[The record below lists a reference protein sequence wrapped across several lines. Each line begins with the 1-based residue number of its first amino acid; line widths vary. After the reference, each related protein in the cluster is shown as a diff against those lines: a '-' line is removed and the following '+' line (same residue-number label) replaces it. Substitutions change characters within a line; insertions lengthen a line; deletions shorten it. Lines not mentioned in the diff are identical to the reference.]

1 MAANISLDR
10 EKFLTFEG
18 GVPMQGGDTMAIINA
33 IWPFLLMGGIFY
45 FMLYRPQK
53 QEQQKRQRMLDSL
66 KKGDKV
72 VTIGGMFGVIAAISE
87 KKVTLKLTE
96 GVEVEFAR
104 SAISAFQDPVK
115 QEMAEK

>member
-1 MAANISLDR
+1 
-10 EKFLTFEG
+10 
-18 GVPMQGGDTMAIINA
+18 MQGGDTMAMINA

-72 VTIGGMFGVIAAISE
+72 VTIGGMFGVITAISE

>member
-1 MAANISLDR
+1 
-10 EKFLTFEG
+10 
-18 GVPMQGGDTMAIINA
+18 MQGGDTMAMINA
-33 IWPFLLMGGIFY
+33 IWPFILMGGIFY

-72 VTIGGMFGVIAAISE
+72 VTIGGMFGVITAISE
-87 KKVTLKLTE
+87 K
-96 GVEVEFAR
+96 VEVDFAR

>member
-1 MAANISLDR
+1 
-10 EKFLTFEG
+10 
-18 GVPMQGGDTMAIINA
+18 MQGGDTMAMINA
-33 IWPFLLMGGIFY
+33 IWPFILMGGIFY

-72 VTIGGMFGVIAAISE
+72 VTIGGMFGVITAISE
-87 KKVTLKLTE
+87 KKVTLKLA
-96 GVEVEFAR
+96 EVDFAR

>member
-1 MAANISLDR
+1 
-10 EKFLTFEG
+10 
-18 GVPMQGGDTMAIINA
+18 MQGGDTMAMINA
-33 IWPFLLMGGIFY
+33 IWPFILMGGIFY

-72 VTIGGMFGVIAAISE
+72 VTIGITAISE
-87 KKVTLKLTE
+87 KKVTLKLAE
-96 GVEVEFAR
+96 DVEVDFAR

>member
-1 MAANISLDR
+1 
-10 EKFLTFEG
+10 
-18 GVPMQGGDTMAIINA
+18 MQGGDTMAMINA
-33 IWPFLLMGGIFY
+33 IWPFILMGGIFY

-72 VTIGGMFGVIAAISE
+72 VTIGGMFGVILAE
-87 KKVTLKLTE
+87 D
-96 GVEVEFAR
+96 VEVDFAR

>member
-1 MAANISLDR
+1 
-10 EKFLTFEG
+10 
-18 GVPMQGGDTMAIINA
+18 MQGGDTMAMINA
-33 IWPFLLMGGIFY
+33 IWPFILMGGIFY

-72 VTIGGMFGVIAAISE
+72 VTITAISE
-87 KKVTLKLTE
+87 KKVTLKLAE
-96 GVEVEFAR
+96 DVEVDFAR